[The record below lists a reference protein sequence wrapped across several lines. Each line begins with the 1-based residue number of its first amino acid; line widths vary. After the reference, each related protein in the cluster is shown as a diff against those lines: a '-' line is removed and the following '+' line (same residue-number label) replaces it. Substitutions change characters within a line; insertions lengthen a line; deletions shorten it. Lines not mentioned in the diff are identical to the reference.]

1 QNEISHIEKTFEE
14 PIQEKSKPVESPFS
28 LDKEH
33 QPPVKDEI
41 LVQENTEKNARDN
54 SHDKVKKTSELK
66 VMKGKPEKTQEQN
79 IANKNKASLSTDT
92 DVNKPNKKEITT
104 IEENDSIKKDF
115 NEESIKKES
124 TTTEKNAVE
133 DNNSNTDVTID
144 YKAKI
149 KETTIQ
155 QKDSVKTKYNVNLI
169 KASNRKDIRK
179 TKHKEDK

>member
-1 QNEISHIEKTFEE
+1 MKYKNHLIIPTIAMLSVISVSVDVSADEILGQNKIIQKENTESEATYINSKSEVNFEKQNEISHIEKTFEE

-92 DVNKPNKKEITT
+92 D
-104 IEENDSIKKDF
+104 
-115 NEESIKKES
+115 
-124 TTTEKNAVE
+124 
-133 DNNSNTDVTID
+133 
-144 YKAKI
+144 
-149 KETTIQ
+149 
-155 QKDSVKTKYNVNLI
+155 
-169 KASNRKDIRK
+169 
-179 TKHKEDK
+179 